1 MAIISEV
8 FYVYI
13 MSNMHRTVLYVGF
26 TNDIERRVYEHKTGY
41 YENSFTKRYNCF
53 DLMWYDEYR
62 NPKEAK
68 AVEYKMKRWK
78 RAWKEEVIFA
88 ENPEM
93 DDLAEDWDF
102 TLYLE

>member
-1 MAIISEV
+1 
-8 FYVYI
+8 
-13 MSNMHRTVLYVGF
+13 
-26 TNDIERRVYEHKTGY
+26 
-41 YENSFTKRYNCF
+41 
-53 DLMWYDEYR
+53 MWYDEYR